1 MRIIFLLS
9 ILFALCIVPLY
20 AEEKKPEVDA
30 VKKAENEKRA
40 NAFILLAKQALEKQK
55 TKEAFEYYLLAAKHG
70 NADAQAVVGN
80 CYYHGS
86 WGVEK
91 DVEKAIHWFR
101 RAAKQGNNVAQ
112 AQLSRCLGSGT
123 GFNEKKPKRAA
134 KMNKKSQY

>member
-1 MRIIFLLS
+1 MKKIFIILLCLGA
-9 ILFALCIVPLY
+9 ILLV
-20 AEEKKPEVDA
+20 AEETEQEVDA
-30 VKKAENEKRA
+30 TAKKAENEKRA
-40 NAFILLAKQALEKQK
+40 KAFILLAKQSLEQQK

-91 DVEKAIHWFR
+91 DVEKAIQWFR

-123 GFNEKKPKRAA
+123 GFDEKKPKRAA
-134 KMNKKSQY
+134 KMNKRSQY